1 MANESLKNVWERRI
15 AGLDLKEAD
24 IFRPITHRDIDYL
37 CNKYPFL
44 QMINAEAKFE
54 GEIIPKFITSQSG
67 WTIHDYG
74 DAMSASPGEF
84 LFGGGDYKAFLEA
97 ILKGEIKEEEGGEE
111 GGEGGAMV
119 NPGKGTI
126 IKQMFDTS
134 IEMVKIAIEK
144 WTGIE
149 IIDGTYLMKWAAW
162 LAAKEKDYTL
172 EGFDPEEEDIKKY
185 ERVTKHKLTIQQ
197 LEEKLRYE
205 A

>member
-1 MANESLKNVWERRI
+1 MAKKSLKNDWKQHI
-15 AGLDLKEAD
+15 AGLDLKEAN
-24 IFRPITHRDIDYL
+24 IFRPITHKDIDYL

-44 QMINAEAKFE
+44 QMINSEAKFE

-67 WTIHDYG
+67 WIIHDYG

-84 LFGGGDYKAFLEA
+84 LFGGGDYKTFLEA
-97 ILKGEIKEEEGGEE
+97 ILKGKIEEGGEE
-111 GGEGGAMV
+111 GEGGAIV

-126 IKQMFDTS
+126 IKQMFDTAT
-134 IEMVKIAIEK
+134 EMVKIAIK
-144 WTGIE
+144 RWPGIE
-149 IIDGTYLMKWAAW
+149 IIDGTNLMKWAAW
-162 LAAKEKDYTL
+162 LAAKEKNYSL